1 MTASIRVFLLASV
14 CLLGTHIDSQT
25 VADPSLLAEISK
37 IKAID
42 NHAHPLKYVAEDEK
56 PDDEYDALPLE
67 AIEAFPLPL
76 RLSPTNPEFIRAWH
90 DLYGYAYKDMS
101 EAHVAELL
109 KIKQRV
115 TLERGDRFPA
125 WVLDQLNIETM
136 FANRVAMGRG
146 LATPRFRWVA
156 FDDALIFPL
165 SNETAERSNPD
176 YRALYPNEEH
186 LLKSYLAKVGLR
198 ALPATLDVYLAKLVT
213 ATLESQKRDG

>member
-1 MTASIRVFLLASV
+1 MNKTIALVILLWLTSPAPISAQVTADRDLL
-14 CLLGTHIDSQT
+14 D
-25 VADPSLLAEISK
+25 EISK

-42 NHAHPLKYVAEDEK
+42 NHAHPLKYVAAGEK

-90 DLYGYAYKDMS
+90 DLYSYAYKDMS

-109 KIKQRV
+109 KTKQRV
-115 TLERGDRFPA
+115 MLERGDKFPA

-146 LATPRFRWVA
+146 LTSPRFRWVA

-165 SNETAERSNPD
+165 NNDAAKRSNPD
-176 YRALYPNEEH
+176 YRGFFPAEER
-186 LLKSYLAKVGLR
+186 LLKRYLGDLKMG
-198 ALPATLDVYLAKLVT
+198 ALPLSLD
-213 ATLESQKRDG
+213 